1 MQASALKSVSFSS
14 FEYLSC
20 LGSVHFGCWLL
31 VVGCIPALLFNVRFP
46 CSLIVC
52 TTLLLADLSV
62 QRFMLLPLIKF
73 MIQAWLAIAVV
84 SSVGKPMQ
92 DQSIP

>member
-20 LGSVHFGCWLL
+20 LGSVHLGCWLHSSS
-31 VVGCIPALLFNVRFP
+31 VVQCEFL
-46 CSLIVC
+46 CSPIVG
-52 TTLLLADLSV
+52 TTLLLADRSV
-62 QRFMLLPLIKF
+62 HRLMLLPLIKF